1 MELDSIDI
9 KIVNLLQDNS
19 KANTKEIAMRVGLTV
34 TPTYERIKRLEK
46 EGIITKYVALVDHL
60 KLGYGM
66 TVYCQVSLQ
75 LHSKDLISRF
85 ENAIIRLD
93 EVLECHHVAG
103 NYDYLLK
110 VVVPDIHHY
119 QLFLKNKLSV
129 LPSVGNVRSN
139 IVMSSAKN
147 EIKVPLAAKV
157 GG

>member
-1 MELDSIDI
+1 MELDAIDI

-46 EGIITKYVALVDHL
+46 NGIITKYVALVDPS
-60 KLGYGM
+60 KLGFDM

-75 LHSKDLISRF
+75 VHSKDLISRF
-85 ENAIIRLD
+85 ENSIIKLN

-147 EIKVPLAAKV
+147 EIRIPLTIKC
-157 GG
+157 GK